1 MMYTNALM
9 ASGGG
14 RDGLEIT
21 TRQKTQKKTQRRERK
36 RTKIKL
42 K

>member
-1 MMYTNALM
+1 MYMSVLVVI
-9 ASGGG
+9 GDG